1 MKEALYYIVGMVAKL
16 HNLILSLNDSYES
29 SFTDKEMHFLVI
41 GALGM
46 AILFVIY
53 PLFKLLSRH
62 HVMVIA
68 WIYVFTLI
76 LVITF
81 AIEIGQGITHT
92 GVMDFADIEFGVIG
106 FLFMFLIFSLIRAV
120 YHGILHLIRWCRKK

>member
-120 YHGILHLIRWCRKK
+120 YHGILHLIRWGRKK